1 MEPEVVTTFHIYP
14 VACEDMY
21 RYTIISEIEEMGLD
35 GVTIKYEERPY
46 SKYKHRPY
54 KEKSKITLDLT
65 EAKLLYKA
73 LGKIISKEAL
83 VQAEASEALNS

>member
-1 MEPEVVTTFHIYP
+1 MEPEVVTTYHIYP

-21 RYTIISEIEEMGLD
+21 RYTIISEMEGLGLD

-46 SKYKHRPY
+46 SKDKRRPY
-54 KEKSKITLDLT
+54 KAKSKISLDLT

-83 VQAEASEALNS
+83 VQTEASGVT